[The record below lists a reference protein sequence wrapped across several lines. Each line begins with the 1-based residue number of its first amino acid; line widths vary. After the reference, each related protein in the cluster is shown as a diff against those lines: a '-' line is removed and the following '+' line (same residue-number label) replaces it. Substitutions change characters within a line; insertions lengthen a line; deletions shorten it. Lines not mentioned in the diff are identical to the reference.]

1 MPVCYNSINKERE
14 QQEVKIMEKIEN
26 EIKKLER
33 RMHVMDMVF
42 GSLIGVGLFVT
53 CVVCPLL
60 MHLS

>member
-1 MPVCYNSINKERE
+1 
-14 QQEVKIMEKIEN
+14 MEKIEN

>member
-1 MPVCYNSINKERE
+1 
-14 QQEVKIMEKIEN
+14 MEKIER
-26 EIKKLER
+26 EIKRLEKR
-33 RMHVMDMVF
+33 QHVIDMVF

>member
-14 QQEVKIMEKIEN
+14 QQEVKTMKKIEN